1 VLLFDRFVRKF
12 TFCVR
17 SRQFAE
23 GGPKWRTLPEK
34 ARASFPWTLSCAT
47 MGLAVSVSLCFAQG
61 DRDTSKEL
69 QRVQPFACDSLDP
82 KVCFDIYQRRIERIP
97 ATIHD
102 QGDNNVIAAGQRL
115 ERCLSYDPRPDP
127 FGKPKKDQKL
137 SDYCSPIAT
146 RFDLCET
153 KRGECR

>member
-1 VLLFDRFVRKF
+1 MENIHGKHQPRWMLL
-12 TFCVR
+12 
-17 SRQFAE
+17 
-23 GGPKWRTLPEK
+23 
-34 ARASFPWTLSCAT
+34 CAT

-61 DRDTSKEL
+61 NREAQLVTAPPEIA
-69 QRVQPFACDSLDP
+69 PHFPPCDSLDP
-82 KVCFDIYQRRIERIP
+82 KVCFDIYERRMERMPPPILSDDQR
-97 ATIHD
+97 
-102 QGDNNVIAAGQRL
+102 DNSVIAAGQRL
-115 ERCLSYDPRPDP
+115 ERCLSYDPGIGVIGPRAPADP